1 MQQASMQSRL
11 STRGATICAPRR
23 AAAARARPT
32 RAAAYLDSAPA
43 APAPPAPKAA
53 NQLEA
58 LKQMSKVVADTGE
71 ISAMKLYKPVDCTT
85 NPSLVLKAMSNPDY
99 VHFLHE
105 AIAAEK
111 KARGPAK
118 GARPHAL
125 IADQLAVTIG
135 CELLKLIPGRV
146 STEVDA
152 HLSYDTKATVDK
164 ALRLVDLYAKRGVEP
179 SRLYAASTWE
189 GIRACEQ
196 LQKQGID
203 CNMTL
208 LFSFAQAA
216 ACADA
221 GAALI
226 SPFVGRIL
234 DWYKKHTG
242 RDYAA
247 EEDPGVLS
255 VQRIYKVGQTLNPKR
270 SRDSLAVD
278 CRGRRLRA
286 RVSRPRGVAT
296 RATLPPTSAL
306 PAPRLPSPPPPQY
319 YKRYGY
325 ATVVM
330 AASFRNA
337 GEIRQLAGVDNITIS
352 PALLAELEASADPLP
367 YKLWPDM
374 GGCNDPR
381 YTMDDSSRGLYDQLH
396 SSDAMAVDKLKEG
409 IDGFAADQL
418 KLEELIGAAVERAGQ

>member
-1 MQQASMQSRL
+1 MQSRL

-179 SRLYAASTWE
+179 SRLYVKAASTWE

-255 VQRIYKVGQTLNPKR
+255 VQRIYK
-270 SRDSLAVD
+270 
-278 CRGRRLRA
+278 
-286 RVSRPRGVAT
+286 
-296 RATLPPTSAL
+296 
-306 PAPRLPSPPPPQY
+306 Y